1 MYDFQIFIL
10 ILIIFI
16 ILLFVLLYNY
26 YYIEKF
32 TTEPPKYDPT
42 NLNNYSDRPS
52 VPEPEAIY
60 MDYILANTQLLIP
73 STNEINNSSNI
84 IPFNHTLGVAS
95 QISLLR
101 KLKEH
106 NDKIR
111 EITKKY
117 QDLLQSIQNK
127 LFEIKED
134 IEKKQ
139 DEKNKL
145 SEEVSNLNMSRYLN
159 KSNINLI
166 LNAMESNI
174 DKERSLKKYEEEI
187 INKKN
192 ELQKF
197 LDLSNKTSSTVL
209 IKDEQLKPLIEKLSE
224 IEKKIVEINNKTPD
238 NICTSYSTM
247 PHPQK
252 DAFIYDYNTVNN
264 PSYSWCVC
272 NDTNKK
278 SEECTTYMDCNK
290 NYQKNKDKNV
300 LIGEDL
306 TLYMKCLSRYPNF
319 PKYLTNNINTKS

>member
-174 DKERSLKKYEEEI
+174 DKERSLKKYE
-187 INKKN
+187 
-192 ELQKF
+192 
-197 LDLSNKTSSTVL
+197 
-209 IKDEQLKPLIEKLSE
+209 
-224 IEKKIVEINNKTPD
+224 
-238 NICTSYSTM
+238 
-247 PHPQK
+247 
-252 DAFIYDYNTVNN
+252 
-264 PSYSWCVC
+264 
-272 NDTNKK
+272 
-278 SEECTTYMDCNK
+278 
-290 NYQKNKDKNV
+290 
-300 LIGEDL
+300 
-306 TLYMKCLSRYPNF
+306 
-319 PKYLTNNINTKS
+319 